1 MATATY
7 VKVSEIAGRPDV
19 KSTAIVNVNGTEVQV
34 EFWYEVIEQY
44 GKEGTKQF
52 LCAEALK
59 QTGNLADAHELLKA
73 DATGKLVLNA
83 DKSIKSDDRSWQ
95 QKWKDDYTLPVAN
108 IVPEVDPLL

>member
-7 VKVSEIAGRPDV
+7 VKVSEIGATNDIKSKAIIDV
-19 KSTAIVNVNGTEVQV
+19 DGV
-34 EFWYEVIEQY
+34 EIEIAFWYDLIAQY

-73 DATGKLVLNA
+73 DATGKLVLNV
-83 DKSIKSDDRSWQ
+83 DKSVKSDTRTWQ
-95 QKWKDDYTLPVAN
+95 QRWVTDYALPVAN
-108 IVPEVDPLL
+108 IVPEIDPLL